1 MKIPCHF
8 NTQKARFIYPV
19 KPLSIKQQN
28 NGWRAYI
35 CIVTEM
41 INRNRFFR
49 LMQMVQKPW
58 VLHGVFWILVFFWM
72 LAGKENNY
80 SLLEISRTLISLFF
94 YILVVYINMGYL
106 IPRFLNQK
114 NFMTYVLLLLTMVA
128 VLTPIKVMMLYLT
141 YEEVEPREM
150 LVMEQHSIF
159 LVLFTIAGGTTIIK
173 IVSDWQRHQRDRKEL
188 ETQRMQSEIKF
199 LKSQIN
205 PHFLFNTLNSLYALT
220 LKKSDKAPEIVIK
233 LSEMMRYMLYESNE
247 RRVPLQKEVNYI
259 QNYLALEALR
269 QSGQADIRFNVE
281 GQITDQTI
289 APLIFIP
296 FLENSFKHGLNHQIS
311 DGYVHV
317 NMKVLDNKLL
327 LRILNSKPAQ
337 PPLPSE
343 QTSGGIGLANVQRRL
358 NLLYPNQYKLD
369 IEDNDKEH
377 IVELS
382 LALTA

>member
-1 MKIPCHF
+1 M
-8 NTQKARFIYPV
+8 N
-19 KPLSIKQQN
+19 
-28 NGWRAYI
+28 
-35 CIVTEM
+35 
-41 INRNRFFR
+41 NRNRFFR

-94 YILVVYINMGYL
+94 YILVVYINIGYL

-269 QSGQADIRFNVE
+269 QSGHADIRFNVE

-327 LRILNSKPAQ
+327 LRILNSKPAS

>member
-1 MKIPCHF
+1 M
-8 NTQKARFIYPV
+8 QK
-19 KPLSIKQQN
+19 
-28 NGWRAYI
+28 
-35 CIVTEM
+35 
-41 INRNRFFR
+41 
-49 LMQMVQKPW
+49 VQKPW
-58 VLHGVFWILVFFWM
+58 LLHVVFWILVFFWM
-72 LAGKENNY
+72 LGGKENNY
-80 SLLEISRTLISLFF
+80 SPLEITRTLISLFF
-94 YILVVYINMGYL
+94 YILVVYINIGYL

-150 LVMEQHSIF
+150 LVMNQQNIF

-173 IVSDWQRHQRDRKEL
+173 IISDWQRHQRDRKEL

-343 QTSGGIGLANVQRRL
+343 KTSGGIGLANVQRRL